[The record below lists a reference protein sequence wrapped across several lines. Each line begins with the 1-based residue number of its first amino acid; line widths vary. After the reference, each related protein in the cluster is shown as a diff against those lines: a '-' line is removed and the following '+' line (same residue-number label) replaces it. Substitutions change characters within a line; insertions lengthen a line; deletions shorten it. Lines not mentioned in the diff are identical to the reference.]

1 MPRSEILVGRCCECG
16 VALDVNVNPTSTCVA
31 CLRARVDITEG
42 ICTSTNL
49 FRCRR
54 CLRYCA
60 GPTTYI
66 EAELESRELM
76 ALCLKRVKGLKR
88 VKVADAAWV
97 WTEPHSMRLKVE
109 LTVQKEVGNGAI
121 MQQPLL
127 CEFVVRNQQCGDC
140 QAAFAS
146 MAWTASVQVRQRVD
160 HKRTFFY
167 LEQVILKK
175 HAQQAAVKI
184 EQFRDGLDFFFKA
197 KNDAVRF
204 VNFLSDCV
212 PTKVKD
218 TKKLVSADTHSN
230 LFNHQYTSLVELA
243 PACKDDLV
251 LLDARTAQRLGHL
264 PRVVL
269 VRSVNAVVRLVD
281 AASAQLAE
289 LSADAYWRSPPQV
302 LVSASQLEAFVV
314 LDVERVVVAEKKKP
328 DTNETPAPTS
338 KKRRRSAYAQQT
350 GVRLMRGF
358 VADVTVARDA
368 DMGRNDDTV
377 VVRTHLGA
385 LLRTGDKVMGYDLR
399 ATNLPGD
406 CNADLESLKAPDVV
420 LVRKAPKNQ
429 QLDDDGEAVGGGKKK
444 PRAWRLDTLDV
455 DENHEDEANGANSK
469 FALAEKERD
478 LEIFHQQL
486 ETDADM
492 RGRVNLYKAG
502 HAENVQPDDLGYAE
516 DPDAIKLDELLDA
529 VHLDAHAGDAVE
541 DALDDSDLAPLAEAL
556 ARKPGAA
563 VSSSH

>member
-1 MPRSEILVGRCCECG
+1 MQCVEVPPQHDDAMATDAPRQDVLLGRCCECG
-16 VALDVNVNPTSTCVA
+16 VGLDVSVNPTSTCVN
-31 CLRARVDITEG
+31 CLRARIDITEG
-42 ICTSTNL
+42 ICTNTNL
-49 FRCRR
+49 FKCRR

-60 GPTTYI
+60 GPTTYV

-88 VKVADAAWV
+88 VKVADAAWI

-109 LTVQKEVGNGAI
+109 LTVQKEVDNGAI

-175 HAQQAAVKI
+175 HAQAAAVKI

-204 VNFLSDCV
+204 VNFLNDCV

-251 LLDARTAQRLGHL
+251 LLDARTAARLGSL

-281 AASAQLAE
+281 PRTAQLAE
-289 LSADAYWRSPPQV
+289 LGADAYWRSPPRV
-302 LVSASQLEAFVV
+302 LVSAGQLEAFVV
-314 LDVERVVVAEKKKP
+314 LDSDRVAPVTLNKAPADEEK
-328 DTNETPAPTS
+328 S
-338 KKRRRSAYAQQT
+338 KKRRRSAQATQG
-350 GVRLMRGF
+350 GVRLMRGY
-358 VADVTVARDA
+358 VADVTLARESDL
-368 DMGRNDDTV
+368 GRNDATLL
-377 VVRTHLGA
+377 VRTHLGA
-385 LLRTGDKVMGYDLR
+385 LLRAGDKVMGYDLR
-399 ATNLPGD
+399 ATNLPGE
-406 CNADLESLKAPDVV
+406 CNADLESLGAPDVV
-420 LVRKAPKNQ
+420 LVRKAPQ
-429 QLDDDGEAVGGGKKK
+429 SMQDDEDGEAAGAKK
-444 PRAWRLDTLDV
+444 RAWRLDTLDV
-455 DENHEDEANGANSK
+455 DETHDDDEGK
-469 FALAEKERD
+469 FAAEARERD
-478 LEIFHQQL
+478 LEIFRQQL
-486 ETDADM
+486 ETDRDM
-492 RGRVNLYKAG
+492 RGRVNLYKDPSG
-502 HAENVQPDDLGYAE
+502 VLDDAPAD

-529 VHLDAHAGDAVE
+529 VHLDATPADAVE
-541 DALDDSDLAPLAEAL
+541 DGLDDADLAAL
-556 ARKPGAA
+556 
-563 VSSSH
+563 

>member
-1 MPRSEILVGRCCECG
+1 MADDAMATDAPRPDVLLGRCCECG
-16 VALDVNVNPTSTCVA
+16 VGLDVSVNPTSTCVN
-31 CLRARVDITEG
+31 CLRARIDITEG

-49 FRCRR
+49 FKCRR

-60 GPTTYI
+60 GPTTYV

-88 VKVADAAWV
+88 VKVADAAWI

-109 LTVQKEVGNGAI
+109 LTVQKEVDNGAI

-175 HAQQAAVKI
+175 HAQAAAVKI

-204 VNFLSDCV
+204 VNFLNDCV

-251 LLDARTAQRLGHL
+251 LLG
-264 PRVVL
+264 
-269 VRSVNAVVRLVD
+269 
-281 AASAQLAE
+281 
-289 LSADAYWRSPPQV
+289 
-302 LVSASQLEAFVV
+302 
-314 LDVERVVVAEKKKP
+314 
-328 DTNETPAPTS
+328 
-338 KKRRRSAYAQQT
+338 
-350 GVRLMRGF
+350 GRG
-358 VADVTVARDA
+358 A
-368 DMGRNDDTV
+368 
-377 VVRTHLGA
+377 
-385 LLRTGDKVMGYDLR
+385 VMGYDLR
-399 ATNLPGD
+399 ATNLPGE
-406 CNADLESLKAPDVV
+406 CNADLESLGAPDVV
-420 LVRKAPKNQ
+420 LVRKAPQ
-429 QLDDDGEAVGGGKKK
+429 SMQDDEDGEAAGAKK
-444 PRAWRLDTLDV
+444 RAWRLDNLDV
-455 DENHEDEANGANSK
+455 DETHDDGGQVRGGDAR
-469 FALAEKERD
+469 RD
-478 LEIFHQQL
+478 LEIFRQQL
-486 ETDADM
+486 ETDRDM
-492 RGRVNLYKAG
+492 RGRVNLYKDPSG
-502 HAENVQPDDLGYAE
+502 VLDDAPAE
-516 DPDAIKLDELLDA
+516 DPDAIKLT
-529 VHLDAHAGDAVE
+529 G
-541 DALDDSDLAPLAEAL
+541 STRSTS
-556 ARKPGAA
+556 ARRPRTP
-563 VSSSH
+563 

>member
-1 MPRSEILVGRCCECG
+1 MQRVEVPPRHDDAMATDAPRPDVLLGRCCECG
-16 VALDVNVNPTSTCVA
+16 VGLDVSVNPTSTCVN
-31 CLRARVDITEG
+31 CLRARIDITEG

-49 FRCRR
+49 FKCRR

-60 GPTTYI
+60 GPTTYV

-88 VKVADAAWV
+88 VKVADAAWI

-109 LTVQKEVGNGAI
+109 LTVQKEVDNGAI

-175 HAQQAAVKI
+175 HAQAAAVKI

-204 VNFLSDCV
+204 VNFLNDCV

-251 LLDARTAQRLGHL
+251 LLDARTAARLGSL

-281 AASAQLAE
+281 PRTAQLAE
-289 LSADAYWRSPPQV
+289 LGADAYWRSPPRV
-302 LVSASQLEAFVV
+302 LVSAGQLEAFVV
-314 LDVERVVVAEKKKP
+314 LDSDRV
-328 DTNETPAPTS
+328 AP
-338 KKRRRSAYAQQT
+338 
-350 GVRLMRGF
+350 
-358 VADVTVARDA
+358 
-368 DMGRNDDTV
+368 
-377 VVRTHLGA
+377 
-385 LLRTGDKVMGYDLR
+385 VMGYDLR
-399 ATNLPGD
+399 ATNLPGE
-406 CNADLESLKAPDVV
+406 CNADLESLGAPDVV
-420 LVRKAPKNQ
+420 LVRKAPQ
-429 QLDDDGEAVGGGKKK
+429 SMQDDEDGEAAGAKK
-444 PRAWRLDTLDV
+444 RAWRLDNLDV
-455 DENHEDEANGANSK
+455 DETHDDDERT
-469 FALAEKERD
+469 FAAEMRERD
-478 LEIFHQQL
+478 LEIFRQQL
-486 ETDADM
+486 ETDRDM
-492 RGRVNLYKAG
+492 RGRVNLYKDPSG
-502 HAENVQPDDLGYAE
+502 VLDDAPAE

-529 VHLDAHAGDAVE
+529 VHLDATPADAVE
-541 DALDDSDLAPLAEAL
+541 DAVDDADLAAL
-556 ARKPGAA
+556 
-563 VSSSH
+563 

>member
-1 MPRSEILVGRCCECG
+1 M
-16 VALDVNVNPTSTCVA
+16 DTS
-31 CLRARVDITEG
+31 
-42 ICTSTNL
+42 
-49 FRCRR
+49 
-54 CLRYCA
+54 
-60 GPTTYI
+60 
-66 EAELESRELM
+66 
-76 ALCLKRVKGLKR
+76 
-88 VKVADAAWV
+88 
-97 WTEPHSMRLKVE
+97 
-109 LTVQKEVGNGAI
+109 
-121 MQQPLL
+121 
-127 CEFVVRNQQCGDC
+127 
-140 QAAFAS
+140 
-146 MAWTASVQVRQRVD
+146 
-160 HKRTFFY
+160 
-167 LEQVILKK
+167 
-175 HAQQAAVKI
+175 
-184 EQFRDGLDFFFKA
+184 
-197 KNDAVRF
+197 
-204 VNFLSDCV
+204 
-212 PTKVKD
+212 
-218 TKKLVSADTHSN
+218 
-230 LFNHQYTSLVELA
+230 ELA

-251 LLDARTAQRLGHL
+251 LLDAQTAQRLGHL

-314 LDVERVVVAEKKKP
+314 LDVERVERVAVAEKKKP
-328 DTNETPAPTS
+328 DAANETPAPTS

-385 LLRTGDKVMGYDLR
+385 LLRAGDKVLGYDLR

-429 QLDDDGEAVGGGKKK
+429 QLDDDGEAAGGSKKK
-444 PRAWRLDTLDV
+444 QRAWRLDALDV

-563 VSSSH
+563 SSSH